1 MVLAAPRD
9 PGPPPET
16 RLLHHQNGK
25 KPPLSFTFF
34 LSLECS
40 AIALASCSLRA
51 HPILGEWKEWAHFK
65 GEKSLD
71 FGFNGF
77 EAA

>member
-51 HPILGEWKEWAHFK
+51 HPILGSGRRGSFQ